1 MRGAGLLAAVLRP
14 PLFKV
19 LVPVIVL
26 MTGTLLPCLRAESC
40 ADNLSPQTVIVDD
53 FEAKDAAVA
62 DVLEA
67 LTLLVER
74 LTNRSYQPNFVIV
87 GSSIGQMKVSLS
99 LKNAPLSEA
108 LDQIGSLPGVQVTY
122 RSNQTVVFSAEE
134 G

>member
-1 MRGAGLLAAVLRP
+1 MRGVGSVAASHRP
-14 PLFKV
+14 PFFKV

-26 MTGTLLPCLRAESC
+26 MTGFPGPSLRAESC

-74 LTNRSYQPNFVIV
+74 LTNRNYQPNFVVV
-87 GSSIGQMKVSLS
+87 GSAIGQMKVSLT
-99 LKNAPLSEA
+99 LKSAPLSDA
-108 LDQIGSLPGVQVTY
+108 LDQIGALPGVQVTY
-122 RSNQTVVFSAEE
+122 RSNQTVVFSVE
-134 G
+134 GG